1 MVLGGSLG
9 VGIIDDLLTALLC
22 TFVDLIVASLF
33 VCLCPLSVVV
43 WNDETIWVLE
53 PAMRA
58 VVNSVIL
65 LRLVNGDSECDS
77 EDDVNGVVAL
87 DDSTDVWT
95 WPVLVVGLDV
105 INVVACVSIT
115 DDEPVDIVEKKR
127 VANGVGEDVVVRF
140 VVAVVMDL
148 TAVVG
153 VMASEI

>member
-1 MVLGGSLG
+1 
-9 VGIIDDLLTALLC
+9 
-22 TFVDLIVASLF
+22 
-33 VCLCPLSVVV
+33 
-43 WNDETIWVLE
+43 
-53 PAMRA
+53 MRA

-65 LRLVNGDSECDS
+65 LRLVNGDSECDL
-77 EDDVNGVVAL
+77 EDDVNGVGAL
-87 DDSTDVWT
+87 DDCTDVWT

-115 DDEPVDIVEKKR
+115 DDEPVDIVERKR

-148 TAVVG
+148 TVVVG

>member
-1 MVLGGSLG
+1 M
-9 VGIIDDLLTALLC
+9 GIIDDLLTTLLC

-148 TAVVG
+148 TVVVG

>member
-1 MVLGGSLG
+1 
-9 VGIIDDLLTALLC
+9 
-22 TFVDLIVASLF
+22 
-33 VCLCPLSVVV
+33 
-43 WNDETIWVLE
+43 
-53 PAMRA
+53 MRA

-115 DDEPVDIVEKKR
+115 DDEPVDIVERKR

-148 TAVVG
+148 TVVVG

>member
-1 MVLGGSLG
+1 
-9 VGIIDDLLTALLC
+9 
-22 TFVDLIVASLF
+22 
-33 VCLCPLSVVV
+33 
-43 WNDETIWVLE
+43 
-53 PAMRA
+53 MRA

-77 EDDVNGVVAL
+77 EDDVNG
-87 DDSTDVWT
+87 DCTDVCT
-95 WPVLVVGLDV
+95 WLVLVVGLDV

-148 TAVVG
+148 AVVVG